1 MTLCAVLPSSS
12 RPELAAVEW
21 YLLDPTRAQF
31 FLIDSVLIRSMTSS
45 LVAGGDGDDGMTVVG
60 LTVVGQNSLRYRL
73 QDRVRE
79 EPGAKGTR
87 TGRQCC
93 M

>member
-1 MTLCAVLPSSS
+1 MLPSSS

-60 LTVVGQNSLRYRL
+60 QNSLRYRL

-93 M
+93 L